1 MGVKVLVNS
10 APGTRVSINN
20 QTRETIRTVSVGLAT
35 TANVALA
42 QLTDVQLIDLQ
53 NNDTLVYDSNIGKYV
68 NKQGLPVLNGGS
80 F

>member
-1 MGVKVLVNS
+1 MGIKVLVNS

-42 QLTDVQLIDLQ
+42 QLTDVQIVNSQ
-53 NNDTLVYDSNIGKYV
+53 NNNTIVYDSVIGKYV
-68 NKQGLPVLNGGS
+68 NKELPVLNGGS

>member
-42 QLTDVQLIDLQ
+42 QLTDVQIVNSQ
-53 NNDTLVYDSNIGKYV
+53 NNNTIVYDSVIGKYV
-68 NKQGLPVLNGGS
+68 NKELPVLNGGS